1 MASDGLAVGR
11 AVVGLA
17 MGFDVVGD
25 FVGLAVGRTVVGL
38 AMGFDVVGDF
48 V

>member
-1 MASDGLAVGR
+1 M
-11 AVVGLA
+11 GLA